1 MIIFTYVC
9 PIQKGEDIVTKP
21 ITYTATYNGKVV
33 GTRKSPRPYLYAIVV
48 QNLEEVARL
57 HAYRYE
63 PTKTDR
69 SNFDWRAKCA
79 AATVGEA
86 KFSDIKGSTWEAEEI
101 ARAKETIEGG
111 WDAYVSRLRYDA
123 IARFEAAKAS
133 GHFEPHVFGW
143 SMSSHNAKGMA
154 ATAAHPSRT
163 VLGIVPAE
171 AK

>member
-1 MIIFTYVC
+1 M
-9 PIQKGEDIVTKP
+9 TKP
-21 ITYTATYNGKVV
+21 IKYTATYNGKIV
-33 GTRKSPRPYLYAIVV
+33 GTRKSPRPYLYAVVV
-48 QNLEEVARL
+48 QPLEEVARL
-57 HAYRYE
+57 YAYHYE

-69 SNFDWRAKCA
+69 SNFDWRAKGA

-86 KFSDIKGSTWEAEEI
+86 KFPNINGSTWAAEEI

-133 GHFEPHVFGW
+133 GHFEPYVFGW
-143 SMSSHNAKGMA
+143 SMSCHNAKGMA
-154 ATAAHPSRT
+154 ATAVHPSRA